1 MKKETVFRKIVFHS
15 LLGFPVGITLL
26 MINYASVYLIAGENT
41 FTTEIAQ
48 LQNITTLVLQLIV
61 IGFAYYLFF
70 INIHIIV
77 HLKET
82 KSSSNK
88 FLIEHPYKAI
98 LNMLLV
104 VVITFFIMT
113 LLDFKVFTDNIVIM
127 NIISFMIVLTLS
139 SIYVCIKATI
149 ESNLVKK
156 INQKL
161 KERNKHT

>member
-1 MKKETVFRKIVFHS
+1 MKKENIFRKIVVHS

-48 LQNITTLVLQLIV
+48 LQNITTLLLQLIV

-70 INIHIIV
+70 INANIIV

-82 KSSSNK
+82 KSSSDK
-88 FLIEHPYKAI
+88 FLIEHPYKSI
-98 LNMLLV
+98 LNLLLV
-104 VVITFFIMT
+104 VAISILIMT
-113 LLDFKVFTDNIVIM
+113 LLDFKVFTDNIATM
-127 NIISFMIVLTLS
+127 NIVSFMIIFMLS
-139 SIYVCIKATI
+139 SIYICIKATI
-149 ESNLVKK
+149 ESNLIKK

-161 KERNKHT
+161 KERNN